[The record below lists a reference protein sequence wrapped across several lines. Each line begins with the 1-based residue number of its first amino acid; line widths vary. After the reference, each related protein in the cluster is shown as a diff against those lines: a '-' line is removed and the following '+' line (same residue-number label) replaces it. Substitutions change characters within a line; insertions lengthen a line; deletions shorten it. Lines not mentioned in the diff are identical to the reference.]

1 MINAMG
7 ICLYCCDCQ
16 ECHSEI
22 LVNLESAHRPFGDN
36 EKMLYRVVCPT
47 CGLSYDVH
55 FEDLQLCDKS
65 ETELKNRTPITT
77 FARR

>member
-1 MINAMG
+1 MSTS
-7 ICLYCCDCQ
+7 LYCCDCP

-22 LVNLESAHRPFGDN
+22 TVNLGTAHRPFGDN
-36 EKMLYRVVCPT
+36 EKMLYRIVCGT

-55 FEDLQLCDKS
+55 FEDLQLCEKS
-65 ETELKNRTPITT
+65 ESELAQRVPVTS

>member
-1 MINAMG
+1 MSIS
-7 ICLYCCDCQ
+7 LYCCECQ

-22 LVNLESAHRPFGDN
+22 LVNLESAHRPFGDQA
-36 EKMLYRVVCPT
+36 KMLYRVVCQT

-55 FEDLQLCDKS
+55 FEDLRLCDKS
-65 ETELKNRTPITT
+65 ESQRTGRTAITT